1 MHHAVSL
8 SMLSRCLHAHA
19 PNLPI
24 ALLMPR
30 CPPARPPV
38 PAISSTSSRVHARRE
53 VVAAKKRMDA
63 DDATAEDE
71 AAYHTVHE
79 HNLNT
84 VSGIGNAFGY
94 AGGFTSLLLG
104 EP

>member
-1 MHHAVSL
+1 
-8 SMLSRCLHAHA
+8 
-19 PNLPI
+19 
-24 ALLMPR
+24 MPR
-30 CPPARPPV
+30 CPPARPCPHSV
-38 PAISSTSSRVHARRE
+38 SKSSRVHARRE

-94 AGGFTSLLLG
+94 AGGFMSLMLG
-104 EP
+104 DP

>member
-1 MHHAVSL
+1 M
-8 SMLSRCLHAHA
+8 
-19 PNLPI
+19 
-24 ALLMPR
+24 
-30 CPPARPPV
+30 
-38 PAISSTSSRVHARRE
+38 
-53 VVAAKKRMDA
+53 VAAKKRMDA

-94 AGGFTSLLLG
+94 AGGFVSLVLG